1 MGPLIAS
8 DIILLVFTIYNGI
21 FFKHFYTPYP
31 DMKVGFHVWEVC
43 FSKKSWEYGNKLA
56 GNTSI
61 ILGLIFFGLIYP
73 LLIYFRLNRR
83 YLVILLTLMVI
94 VYVLLLIAIVK
105 IRTRKKFNLNNK

>member
-31 DMKVGFHVWEVC
+31 EMKVGFHVREVC

-73 LLIYFRLNRR
+73 LLIYFDFKRK
-83 YLVILLTLMVI
+83 YLTILLMIMVV
-94 VYVLLLIAIVK
+94 VYILILIAIVK
-105 IRTRKKFNLNNK
+105 IRTRKKFNLKDK